1 MSAAI
6 AARRPLSGPESM
18 LALVAGAL
26 TLSALATVAG
36 SAGLGASAPL
46 RHPAATV
53 RTPPPLLPLSF
64 APNRGQAAAGVDF
77 IAAASGVRVALT
89 ATAATTTARGS
100 TVAMQLSG
108 ARPDAARAES
118 GALPGRVSYLIG
130 SDPSRWRTDVPT
142 YSSVGY
148 RGVYPGIDIAYT
160 GLQGQ
165 LEYDFTIA
173 PGADPAQIAM
183 TFTGVTSIATNRA
196 GDLVLD
202 TSAGVVVHH
211 RPRLLQHIGSAV
223 RAVPGSFVLRAGG
236 VVGFSTGTYDRSLP
250 LIIDPTIAY
259 STYLGGS
266 GNEEGGYDI
275 AADAGGN
282 AYVAGGTA
290 NPGAGGGSVDFPTT
304 PAAFQTAPGGGVSD
318 ANGDAYVTKL
328 APDGKTLIWSTYIGG
343 NGFDD
348 AGGIA
353 VDGAGHVFVRGVTN
367 SPDFPTTLGA
377 FQTQQAGPSFNVWLA
392 ELAADGASLVYSTYL
407 GGHGFNSGTGL
418 AIDGSGAAY
427 VTGLTGAPDF
437 PTTPHAFDTNFQG
450 KANFAPPPFSTRPDD
465 YDAFVTKLSPD
476 GSHLEYSTYLGGN
489 RLDAAFG
496 IAVDAH
502 GNAFVAGDTRSPSF
516 PATPGAFD
524 KAFNGQTD
532 AFVAEVNPSGSD
544 LVYATFL
551 GGKGFDEGISIAIDA
566 DDHAYVTGSTAS
578 ADFPTTPGA
587 FQTWFASTLAPPP
600 QPCTPIAPPPCGPRN
615 AYVSKLS
622 RDGST
627 LLYSTF
633 LGGSVFDFGQS
644 IAVDSGG
651 RAYISGG
658 TFSPDF
664 PTTSGA
670 PQTTLGGN
678 QDAIVSVLSPDGS
691 SLVMSTFLGGSDFDQ
706 AVGLAVPGAG
716 TIFVTGATSS
726 ADFPVT
732 PGAFQSN
739 LRGAANGFVTRIHF
753 GQ

>member
-1 MSAAI
+1 MSVALR
-6 AARRPLSGPESM
+6 ARRPIRRPVSKLAIFTG
-18 LALVAGAL
+18 ALVVLAAL
-26 TLSALATVAG
+26 TGSVSLRAAVPAQGTAVTRHVAAL
-36 SAGLGASAPL
+36 PI
-46 RHPAATV
+46 
-53 RTPPPLLPLSF
+53 SF
-64 APNRGQAAAGVDF
+64 APNRGQAPPGSDF
-77 IAAASGVRVALT
+77 IADSGGVHVALS
-89 ATAATTTARGS
+89 ATGATTSARAH
-100 TVAMQLSG
+100 TVAMQLGG
-108 ARPDAARAES
+108 ARADAALTES
-118 GALPGRVSYLIG
+118 GALPGRVNYLIG
-130 SDPSRWRTDVPT
+130 SDDSRWRTNIPT
-142 YSSVGY
+142 YSSVAY
-148 RGVYPGIDIAYT
+148 RGVYPGIDIAYHGT
-160 GLQGQ
+160 QGQ

-211 RPRLLQHIGSAV
+211 RPRIVQHTGSGV
-223 RAVPGSFVLRAGG
+223 RAVQGGFVLRGG
-236 VVGFSTGTYDRSLP
+236 DQVGFSIGSYDRSLP
-250 LIIDPTIAY
+250 LIIDPTIVY

-290 NPGAGGGSVDFPTT
+290 NPGAGGGSIDFPTT
-304 PAAFQTAPGGGVSD
+304 TGAFQLSPGGGPSD

-343 NGFDD
+343 SAFDD
-348 AGGIA
+348 SGGIA
-353 VDGAGHVFVRGVTN
+353 VDRAGHVFVRGVTN
-367 SPDFPTTLGA
+367 SPDFPTTAGA
-377 FQTQQAGPSFNVWLA
+377 FQTHRSGPSFNVWVA
-392 ELAADGASLVYSTYL
+392 ELAADGSSLVYSTYL

-418 AIDGSGAAY
+418 VIDESGAAY

-437 PTTPHAFDTNFQG
+437 PTTPDAFDTNFHG
-450 KANFAPPPFSTRPDD
+450 KANFAPPPFSNRPDD

-476 GSHLEYSTYLGGN
+476 GSRLDYSTYLGGN
-489 RLDAAFG
+489 RLDAGFG

-502 GNAFVAGDTRSPSF
+502 DNAFVAGDTRSQSF
-516 PATPGAFD
+516 PATVGAFD
-524 KAFNGQTD
+524 KTFNGQTD
-532 AFVAEVNPSGSD
+532 AFVAEVNPTGTG

-551 GGKGFDEGISIAIDA
+551 GGSGFDEGISIAVDA

-578 ADFPTTPGA
+578 ADFPTTRGA
-587 FQTWFASTLAPPP
+587 FQTRFASTLAPPP

-615 AYVSKLS
+615 GYVAKLS
-622 RDGST
+622 RDGSS

-644 IAVDSGG
+644 IAVDRRG

-670 PQTTLGGN
+670 PQAKLGGN
-678 QDAIVSVLSPDGS
+678 QDAIVSVLSPNAS
-691 SLVMSTFLGGSDFDQ
+691 SLVMSTFLGGGDFDQ
-706 AVGLAVPGAG
+706 GVGLAVPHAG
-716 TIFVTGATSS
+716 TIFVTGVTSS
-726 ADFPVT
+726 TDFPVT
-732 PGAFQSN
+732 PGAFQPA
-739 LRGAANGFVTRIHF
+739 LHGGANGFVTRI
-753 GQ
+753 QLRP

>member
-6 AARRPLSGPESM
+6 AAPRPLSGRASM
-18 LALVAGAL
+18 RALVVAALAAL
-26 TLSALATVAG
+26 TTVTG
-36 SAGLGASAPL
+36 SAAPSAAAPPQ
-46 RHPAATV
+46 HPAATV
-53 RTPPPLLPLSF
+53 RTPPPSLPLSF
-64 APNRGQAAAGVDF
+64 APNRGQAANGVDF
-77 IAAASGVRVALT
+77 IAGASGVRIALSAIT
-89 ATAATTTARGS
+89 ATTTARGS

-108 ARPDAARAES
+108 ARSDAALVES

-130 SDPSRWRTDVPT
+130 SDPSHWRTDIPT

-148 RGVYPGIDIAYT
+148 RGIYPGIDIAYA
-160 GLQGQ
+160 GEQGR
-165 LEYDFTIA
+165 LEYDFTVA

-183 TFTGVTSIATNRA
+183 TFTGVTSVATNRA

-202 TSAGVVVHH
+202 TSAGVVLHH
-211 RPRLLQHIGSAV
+211 RPRLFQHIGSGV
-223 RAVPGSFVLRAGG
+223 RAVPGGFVLRGGG
-236 VVGFSTGTYDRSLP
+236 VVGFSAGTYDRSLP
-250 LIIDPTIAY
+250 LIIDPTIVY
-259 STYLGGS
+259 TTYLGGS

-282 AYVAGGTA
+282 AYIAGGTA

-304 PAAFQTAPGGGVSD
+304 AGAFQTAPGGGVSD

-328 APDGKTLIWSTYIGG
+328 APDGRTLIWSTYIGG
-343 NGFDD
+343 SGFDD
-348 AGGIA
+348 AGGVA
-353 VDGAGHVFVRGVTN
+353 VDRAGHVFVRGVTN
-367 SPDFPTTLGA
+367 SPDFPTTPGA

-392 ELAADGASLVYSTYL
+392 ELAADGSSLVYSTYL

-427 VTGLTGAPDF
+427 VTGLTGAADF
-437 PTTPHAFDTNFQG
+437 PTTPDAFDTNFQG

-476 GSHLEYSTYLGGN
+476 GSHLDYSTYLGGN
-489 RLDAAFG
+489 RLDAGFG

-516 PATPGAFD
+516 PATVGAFD
-524 KAFNGQTD
+524 KTFNGETD
-532 AFVAEVNPSGSD
+532 AFVAEINSSGSA

-551 GGKGFDEGISIAIDA
+551 GGKGFDEGISIAVDA

-578 ADFPTTPGA
+578 ADFPTTRGA
-587 FQTWFASTLAPPP
+587 FQTRFASTLAPP
-600 QPCTPIAPPPCGPRN
+600 QEPCTPITPPPCGPRN

-622 RDGST
+622 RDGSR
-627 LLYSTF
+627 LLYSTYM
-633 LGGSVFDFGQS
+633 GGSVFDFGQS
-644 IAVDSGG
+644 IAVDSDG

-658 TFSPDF
+658 TFSSDF

-670 PQTTLGGN
+670 PQTTIGGN
-678 QDAIVSVLSPDGS
+678 QDAIVGVLSPDGS

-706 AVGLAVPGAG
+706 GVGLAVPSAG
-716 TIFVTGATSS
+716 NIYVTGVTSS
-726 ADFPVT
+726 TDFPVT
-732 PGAFQSN
+732 TGVFQAN
-739 LRGAANGFVTRIHF
+739 LHGAANGFVTRIQL
-753 GQ
+753 GP